1 MIYIASPYTH
11 ERQDIRN
18 LRYRQ
23 VLQYTQLCM
32 AKGEIVFSAV
42 VYGHPFALD
51 NTSAIYYNYW
61 RPFNEHM
68 ILASAGVRVLKLSG
82 YLSSRGVIGEAQFA
96 LENGIPVNQV
106 EFPL

>member
-1 MIYIASPYTH
+1 
-11 ERQDIRN
+11 
-18 LRYRQ
+18 
-23 VLQYTQLCM
+23 M
-32 AKGEIVFSAV
+32 AKGEIVFSPV

-68 ILASAGVRVLKLSG
+68 ILASAEVRVLKLSG